1 MAEIGFRA
9 QPRRAGPPAQADQ
22 VPAAEVD
29 QLLGALRVEK
39 TAQSERRSLH
49 SQLLTFI
56 EYGQDQYDKGRTS

>member
-1 MAEIGFRA
+1 
-9 QPRRAGPPAQADQ
+9 